1 MKNQTATFRFGEHS
15 ITFEFDNKNV
25 MVNATEMAKP
35 FAKNV
40 KDFTRLEQTKLF
52 IEHCLKR
59 EDSPFLSQEQLLI
72 SAQKSGTWMHRFLA
86 IKFAAWLNP
95 AFELWIYQTIDQIL
109 FSRYQKHEQSL
120 RESAQR
126 KTRIEELREIVLNES
141 PKAFEE
147 LETLIAEEKKAANH
161 RGKVNRQQIDLFMN
175 EN

>member
-1 MKNQTATFRFGEHS
+1 MKNQTATFLFGEHS
-15 ITFEFDNKNV
+15 ITFEFDDKNV

-35 FAKNV
+35 FGKLVN
-40 KDFTRLEQTKLF
+40 DFTRIKQTESF
-52 IEHCLKR
+52 INECLKNGNSR
-59 EDSPFLSQEQLLI
+59 FLSREELLI
-72 SAQKSGTWMHRFLA
+72 VSQKSGTWMHRFLA

-95 AFELWIYQTIDQIL
+95 AFELWIYETIDQIL

-120 RESAQR
+120 RQSAQR
-126 KTRIEELREIVLNES
+126 KRRIEELREIVLNES

-147 LETLIAEEKKAANH
+147 LETLIAEEKKAANQ